1 MSLPSQNGIFAALIP
16 DGSRR
21 AVSYDTA
28 QYSSSYE
35 RSAEVIT
42 DILKVCMQDQRVR
55 IFAAWGLSDDNA
67 QKRSSAERTLLNA
80 LFSRYLVKLRA
91 DVDCN
96 PYANLKVVHM
106 GNEEYLEK
114 KVQQQLR
121 DIAQHT
127 HERTGKIFGLC
138 LGYGSHDEMQRAVQS
153 SHAEPERDWREFL
166 DLPARGRIPY
176 QQVDLIVRT
185 GTPSSR
191 AYTSGFLLPYQGA
204 GTQLRFDKNYL
215 PDFSADRFM
224 LFVDEITNPKQKP
237 RLGA

>member
-80 LFSRYLVKLRA
+80 LFSR
-91 DVDCN
+91 
-96 PYANLKVVHM
+96 
-106 GNEEYLEK
+106 
-114 KVQQQLR
+114 
-121 DIAQHT
+121 
-127 HERTGKIFGLC
+127 
-138 LGYGSHDEMQRAVQS
+138 
-153 SHAEPERDWREFL
+153 
-166 DLPARGRIPY
+166 
-176 QQVDLIVRT
+176 
-185 GTPSSR
+185 
-191 AYTSGFLLPYQGA
+191 
-204 GTQLRFDKNYL
+204 
-215 PDFSADRFM
+215 
-224 LFVDEITNPKQKP
+224 
-237 RLGA
+237 